1 MSSIPLPALYLRP
14 PQQQESPLDQ
24 ATRLVQLRSLLNAQ
38 PYQQQILQQ
47 QAQAGALENQ
57 QRQLQ
62 MQQQRALADLYSRGS
77 SQNADAGASPA
88 GASAAAAQPPAA
100 TRPQHAGAFDMPSDD
115 QILASGGP
123 VYGMQILRNMKE
135 LQKTNIEMKK
145 AMLEHQATM
154 RDYLGSVAHRIQQ
167 SGYDP
172 MVAGQL
178 LDQTA
183 GAIPDLGPQIAQVRG
198 QIQNP
203 AMLRQIVDGIVA
215 QSPEQRRVAAEEA
228 TAGARGLA
236 ARYKMVNGTLMDMSG
251 KAPKPAV
258 IGPMDAQAWSDLVD
272 KVVPQTDANAALNL
286 RTKGEVS
293 FYAQKGDAEKAA
305 DALTRAG
312 QQVGTIEKEAGPV
325 LMRAPDGQTKP
336 VPTDRVEHYKNLGAA
351 VVGDQ
356 QQ

>member
-1 MSSIPLPALYLRP
+1 MASIPLPALYTRP

-57 QRQLQ
+57 QRQMQ

-77 SQNADAGASPA
+77 NQGAQP
-88 GASAAAAQPPAA
+88 AAAGVDADGAAYASGAPGAAASVAQAPAS
-100 TRPQHAGAFDMPSDD
+100 RMPSDD

-135 LQKTNIEMKK
+135 LQKTNVEVKK

-172 MVAGQL
+172 AVAGQL
-178 LDQTA
+178 LDQTE
-183 GAIPDLGPQIAQVRG
+183 GAIPDLGPQITQVRG

-215 QSPEQRRVAAEEA
+215 QSPEQRRVAAEETA
-228 TAGARGLA
+228 AGARKQQADVSSWKAGMSIPGDASTQA
-236 ARYKMVNGTLMDMSG
+236 APQPLPVGPKPPSERTADPLNLSLTSG
-251 KAPKPAV
+251 K
-258 IGPMDAQAWSDLVD
+258 QLLVD
-272 KVVPQTDANAALNL
+272 
-286 RTKGEVS
+286 
-293 FYAQKGDAEKAA
+293 
-305 DALTRAG
+305 
-312 QQVGTIEKEAGPV
+312 
-325 LMRAPDGQTKP
+325 
-336 VPTDRVEHYKNLGAA
+336 
-351 VVGDQ
+351 
-356 QQ
+356 